1 MPAIKYEY
9 KIENRTLTE
18 FTETNLNILGA
29 LGWKLVAIQ
38 KHPTTN
44 NVIAVFIRS

>member
-9 KIENRTLTE
+9 KIENRPVAE
-18 FTETNLNILGA
+18 FTEANLNLLGA

-44 NVIAVFIRS
+44 NVIAVFMRS